1 MGKGIACYTITTLYF
16 VVEILLLVLLILVI
30 FLKFFYAETQGNL
43 KNSTHQELRMHG
55 YIPIMLILRDT
66 IYKLR
71 SITKKYLKNLDIFS
85 VFGSQFF
92 HKDARQRWESL
103 NIYEISQAFL

>member
-1 MGKGIACYTITTLYF
+1 MVPTLYF